1 MRTILFITFL
11 SVFVHSAFAQNEKVR
26 VFLKNGSTFSGN
38 IMEPDTLDVFK
49 LKSGK
54 NVLVFPQSDIDTV
67 LFRKIQKTN
76 TLVEVPWFFKVGG
89 GVLPGNAENEESA
102 PQFFHGSFNYGLTGN
117 FFAGGGTGVEYYME
131 QTFIPVFAN
140 FEFKFRQTRFSPH
153 LFLKTGYLFP
163 GEVQQPSDL
172 YDDNDSRNLPPKYL
186 KGSGGIMLNP
196 GFGFTS
202 MFGPNLGFSI
212 AAGYRHHTL
221 NYSGK
226 DKYELQQRYNRIS
239 LSFGLIFK

>member
-1 MRTILFITFL
+1 MKNYFLILFIFL
-11 SVFVHSAFAQNEKVR
+11 SGQSVFAQNEKVR
-26 VFLKNGSTFSGN
+26 VYLKNGSTFSGK
-38 IMEPDTLDVFK
+38 IMEPGTPDVFK
-49 LKSGK
+49 MKSRN
-54 NVLVFPQSDIDTV
+54 NVLVFPQSDVDTV
-67 LFRKIQKTN
+67 LFRKIQKTQ
-76 TLVEVPWFFKVGG
+76 TLVDVPWFFKVDG

-117 FFAGGGTGVEYYME
+117 LFAGGGTGVEYYME

-153 LFLKTGYLFP
+153 LFLKAGYLFP

-172 YDDNDSRNLPPKYL
+172 YDSNDSRNLPPKYL
-186 KGSGGIMLNP
+186 KASGGFLLNP

-202 MFGPNLGFSI
+202 MFGSNLGFSM
-212 AAGYRHHTL
+212 AAGYRHHVL

-226 DKYELQQRYNRIS
+226 EEYELEQRYNRIS
-239 LSFGLIFK
+239 LSLGLIFK

>member
-11 SVFVHSAFAQNEKVR
+11 SVFIHSAFAQDEKVK
-26 VFLKNGSTFSGN
+26 VFLKNGSTFSGK
-38 IMEPDTLDVFK
+38 IMEPDIPDVFK

-67 LFRKIQKTN
+67 LFRKTQKTQ
-76 TLVEVPWFFKVGG
+76 TLVEVPWFFKVSG

-117 FFAGGGTGVEYYME
+117 FFAGGGSGVEYYLE

-163 GEVQQPSDL
+163 GEGQQPSDL
-172 YDDNDSRNLPPKYL
+172 YDQNDSRNLPPKYL
-186 KGSGGIMLNP
+186 KGRGGFMLNP

-202 MFGPNLGFSI
+202 MFGPNLGFSM
-212 AAGYRHHTL
+212 AVGYRHHAL

-239 LSFGLIFK
+239 LSLGLIFK